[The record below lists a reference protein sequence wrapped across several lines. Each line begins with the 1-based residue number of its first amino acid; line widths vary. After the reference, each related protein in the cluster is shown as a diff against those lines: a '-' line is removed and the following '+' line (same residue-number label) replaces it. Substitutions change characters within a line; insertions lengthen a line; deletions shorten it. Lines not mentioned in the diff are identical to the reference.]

1 MRHDLDQLV
10 VRADTRLLWNLEF
23 ACLAASESHFAR
35 LEVAVCAAPL
45 SSVKTLEQFDWNAA
59 GGVPKA
65 QVLKLDHLGFVER
78 AEHSMMLG
86 PSGVGKTNIALALAY
101 RAVMAGRNV
110 HSSRRRT

>member
-1 MRHDLDQLV
+1 
-10 VRADTRLLWNLEF
+10 
-23 ACLAASESHFAR
+23 
-35 LEVAVCAAPL
+35 VCAAPL

-65 QVLKLDHLGFVER
+65 QVLELDHLSFVER
-78 AEHSMMLG
+78 AENSVMLG